1 MQILPKRIRP
11 LEISQ
16 LRLAIWLSVLIRLIH
31 PADVLSQDILAQHRI
46 AALKGL
52 SEISIILR
60 PNAQSEV
67 LSVREVGDYLEVT
80 VRRRLPELR
89 ISPNSASVPAWL
101 ELSYVSTDRGAT
113 LELRMYRWAT
123 LVASK
128 KDVFVPVW
136 SDFRG
141 IFGSYDKKTFPGNCR
156 YSCGKFRPFDGR
168 SLYRPARARS

>member
-16 LRLAIWLSVLIRLIH
+16 LRLAIWLSVLLRLIH
-31 PADVLSQDILAQHRI
+31 PADVRSQDILAQHRI
-46 AALKGL
+46 DALKGL

-89 ISPNSASVPAWL
+89 ISSNSASVPAWL

-113 LELRMYRWAT
+113 LERHRVTA
-123 LVASK
+123 K
-128 KDVFVPVW
+128 KTRKQFDFFECRLQTTGNFNLTNHLLDKQTPRIDVFE
-136 SDFRG
+136 
-141 IFGSYDKKTFPGNCR
+141 
-156 YSCGKFRPFDGR
+156 
-168 SLYRPARARS
+168 SLRLLL

>member
-16 LRLAIWLSVLIRLIH
+16 LRLAIWLSVLIRLIY
-31 PADVLSQDILAQHRI
+31 PADVLSQDILAQHWI

-67 LSVREVGDYLEVT
+67 LSVGEVGDYLEVR

-89 ISPNSASVPAWL
+89 ISPSAAIPMAQSRNSCHAILDRITDPEPSVTGDEPTSRRRQHA
-101 ELSYVSTDRGAT
+101 
-113 LELRMYRWAT
+113 LRWEES
-123 LVASK
+123 L
-128 KDVFVPVW
+128 P
-136 SDFRG
+136 
-141 IFGSYDKKTFPGNCR
+141 
-156 YSCGKFRPFDGR
+156 SCEG
-168 SLYRPARARS
+168 